1 MSLQTLVNDPQFSS
15 LSPDDQK
22 KAVVS
27 LEPQAQNLN
36 PQEYGTF
43 LKTLNPNL
51 ETPSIQPNWID
62 QLKSGFNQPTIPLK
76 KWGGEALDM
85 IAQKTGMGQDRSV
98 FKQDF
103 PATYG
108 TLKATAGKA
117 EQLTSPMNVGI
128 GLGMAAASPEVAGV
142 AAGTFAV
149 QGLMNLFKTAPQKLQ
164 EYKAAVA
171 SGDNEKQAE
180 ILTDA
185 GLDVG
190 MTGVAAKA
198 FAGGLSLPTSITGEP
213 NYSKLSGNPTDITKQ
228 QIQSFPNKFAT
239 PSTPEQ
245 QGSVI
250 QQEFNKSY
258 SPQEA
263 QVQAQKAQ
271 AEQVPGKVADFQTKR
286 IGTGE
291 PVSPIEAG
299 QTYAQDIQNTLAQKY
314 ATSKGLYQKLGDQM
328 GDVKATNDSAA
339 KDFIETVFGQRG
351 VSGGNLDSNVGNNT
365 TDALLQ
371 KQLQRQYGMTP
382 QDSMAVM
389 DQLDAVRAGKLTSAS
404 IGERTLN
411 AYKFMDNILG
421 KLANPNLTAK
431 DLSLMRTDAS
441 QYAHSGIET
450 PIKKVYKGLVG
461 ALTEDINTTADENG
475 YSTISQGARNH
486 YRELKNFED
495 SDIVQ
500 ATQSKDPSQLL
511 QWASKTPERVGR
523 LMDSLSPEAKK
534 SVQSGYLTK
543 INESATDKSTGQV
556 DPGKVTSEI
565 NKVPDETLK
574 TVFGEKFPIIDA
586 YRKYSN
592 TLDNSDLFSE
602 PQNAKLAKNVQGQ
615 EPSFLVQSILRD
627 GSIEAL
633 RNLKDNLGTDGMD
646 TLKRGVW
653 DQVIRNSQDDSGKLD
668 LGKFA
673 GVITGIE
680 KTKPGW
686 LETLYGKDDYNA
698 ISATRQIADFAD
710 KKLGGDIAT
719 PLAQMAL
726 WRSVGMKVLSAK
738 RAISNIIPR
747 IQAPGIIGG
756 IIQQTGATQLAPQYF
771 NPKTVGSGSYMNN
784 LANQGLVRPPLK
796 DEDQRKGLAQ
806 GLR

>member
-1 MSLQTLVNDPQFSS
+1 MGFSMIPPPPPGFTLDSQSS
-15 LSPDDQK
+15 SIP
-22 KAVVS
+22 
-27 LEPQAQNLN
+27 P
-36 PQEYGTF
+36 PPPGF
-43 LKTLNPNL
+43 TLDS
-51 ETPSIQPNWID
+51 TPPPNWID
-62 QLKSGFNQPTIPLK
+62 KLKSGFTQPTVPLK
-76 KWGGEALDM
+76 KWGGEALDT

-128 GLGMAAASPEVAGV
+128 GLGMAAAGPEVGAV

-149 QGLMNLFKTAPQKLQ
+149 QGLMDLFKTAPQKLQ
-164 EYKAAVA
+164 EYKTAVA

-190 MTGVAAKA
+190 LTGAAAKA
-198 FAGGLSLPTSITGEP
+198 FMSPLSIPTSTNEV
-213 NYSKLSGNPTDITKQ
+213 NYSKLSGNPIETTKNVIQ
-228 QIQSFPNKFAT
+228 QFPNKFAES
-239 PSTPEQ
+239 STPEQ
-245 QGSVI
+245 QGAAI
-250 QQEFNKSY
+250 QQDFNRSY
-258 SPQEA
+258 APQQA
-263 QVQAQKAQ
+263 QNQVQNSQ
-271 AEQVPGKVADFQTKR
+271 AEQVPGKIADFQTKR

-299 QTYAQDIQNTLAQKY
+299 QTYAQDIQNTLAQEHT
-314 ATSKGLYQKLGDQM
+314 TSRGLYQKLGEQM
-328 GDVKATNDSAA
+328 GDSPASKEGAA
-339 KDFIETVFGQRG
+339 KASEFIDTIFGQRG
-351 VSGGNLDSNVGNNT
+351 ITPAPDRTSPGTSAIGNQFVKKYEQDTFNAVKDKLQIGNADIGDVLT
-365 TDALLQ
+365 KMQ
-371 KQLQRQYGMTP
+371 E
-382 QDSMAVM
+382 
-389 DQLDAVRAGKLTSAS
+389 VRTGKLTSAS
-404 IGERTLN
+404 LGERTLN
-411 AYKFMDNILG
+411 AYKFMDDIQN
-421 KLANPNLTAK
+421 KLSNPNLTAQ
-431 DLSLMRTDAS
+431 DLSSLRTDAAS
-441 QYAHSGIET
+441 YANSGIET
-450 PIKKVYKGLVG
+450 PIKRVYKGVVG
-461 ALTEDINTTADENG
+461 VLTDAINKTADENG
-475 YSTISQGARNH
+475 YSTISQGARSH
-486 YRELKNFED
+486 YKGLMNLED

-511 QWASKTPERVGR
+511 QWASKTPERAGR
-523 LMDSLSPEAKK
+523 LMDSLSPKAQE
-534 SVQSGYLTK
+534 SVQSGYLSK
-543 INESATDKSTGQV
+543 INEAATDKSSGIV

-574 TVFGEKFPIIDA
+574 TIFGDKFPIIDA

-592 TLDNSDLFSE
+592 TLDNSDMFSE

-615 EPSFLVQSILRD
+615 EPSFLVQSILKD
-627 GSIEAL
+627 GSIENL
-633 RNLKDNLGTDGMD
+633 RNLKSNLGTDGMN
-646 TLKRGVW
+646 TLKRGIW
-653 DQVIRNSQDDSGKLD
+653 DQIVRNSQDDSGKLD

-673 GVITGIE
+673 AGITNIE

-710 KKLGGDIAT
+710 TKLGGDIAT

-747 IQAPGIIGG
+747 IQAPGVVGG
-756 IIQQTGATQLAPQYF
+756 IIQQTGASQLAPQYF
-771 NPKTVGSGSYMNN
+771 NSKTVGSGSYMNN
-784 LANQGLVRPPLK
+784 LTNQGLVRPPLK
-796 DEDQRKGLAQ
+796 DEDQRKGLSQ